1 MEHEEEMQ
9 REAAFFCSLEQ
20 KDVDEWQA
28 EEEDRSSI
36 GPGAS
41 HHMSWIDE
49 STARPKQT
57 RTLCIQMC
65 VVHKFIDQELQCV
78 VKKRIAILDR

>member
-1 MEHEEEMQ
+1 VQKVGGAWIEHEEMQ
-9 REAAFFCSLEQ
+9 WEAAFFCSLEQ

-41 HHMSWIDE
+41 HHMS
-49 STARPKQT
+49 
-57 RTLCIQMC
+57 
-65 VVHKFIDQELQCV
+65 
-78 VKKRIAILDR
+78 